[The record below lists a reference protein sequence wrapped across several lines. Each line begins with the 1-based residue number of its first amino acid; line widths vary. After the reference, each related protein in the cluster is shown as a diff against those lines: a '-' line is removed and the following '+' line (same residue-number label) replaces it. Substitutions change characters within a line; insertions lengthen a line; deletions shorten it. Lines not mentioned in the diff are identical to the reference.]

1 MNVSFGHF
9 AFHSHISMI
18 VLTVQKKIKIKI
30 LIIWLLKLFKQK
42 KKLYYI
48 NPIKLY
54 FQFLHYNLANNI
66 FILV

>member
-42 KKLYYI
+42 KKIILYKPY
-48 NPIKLY
+48 KV
-54 FQFLHYNLANNI
+54 I
-66 FILV
+66 FSIPTL

>member
-42 KKLYYI
+42 KKNYI
-48 NPIKLY
+48 I
-54 FQFLHYNLANNI
+54 
-66 FILV
+66 